1 MSPAWR
7 RAQARQRLERIAIEQ
22 GASRSQARAIAAR
35 YFGRQRGTAK

>member
-7 RAQARQRLERIAIEQ
+7 RAQARQRLERIAIEL

-35 YFGRQRGTAK
+35 YFGKRPRAAK